1 MKMKAKRVKTK
12 KYLKKK
18 KLSKA
23 IAAERKKMLASRKQ
37 RELMTRFKI
46 PFKKDIT
53 IEVASR
59 RIEAF
64 LSEREK
70 IKKQKK
76 EKMLLCSEDIL
87 H

>member
-1 MKMKAKRVKTK
+1 MKAKRVKTK

-18 KLSKA
+18 KLSKN
-23 IAAERKKMLASRKQ
+23 IGSERKKMLASRKQ
-37 RELMTRFKI
+37 RLLMIRFKI

-53 IEVASR
+53 IEAASR

-70 IKKQKK
+70 IKNQKK
-76 EKMLLCSEDIL
+76 EKFLLCSEDIL